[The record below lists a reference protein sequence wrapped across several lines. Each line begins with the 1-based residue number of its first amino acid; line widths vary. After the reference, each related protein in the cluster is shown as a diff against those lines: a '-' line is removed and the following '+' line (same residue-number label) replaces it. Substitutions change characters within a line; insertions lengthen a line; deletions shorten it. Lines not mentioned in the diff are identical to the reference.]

1 MGRGPDK
8 ALQKNLSDQRRNEIH
23 MTAANPAQGVSAT
36 PLASDFEAA
45 TREQWLALVDKAIK
59 GADFEKKLVTRTAD
73 GIRVEPIYVRA
84 TAVPALQT
92 AIPGQAPFTRGA
104 SSYVRGLGWEIRQA
118 ISATDPARANTQI
131 LTELDGGS
139 NGIVLEIE
147 APGQSG
153 CRIRSAADMAAALS
167 GMRLDLAPVELRA
180 GLGAADAAR
189 HLLAALSGL
198 GIPAKS
204 AQVFL
209 GLDPIGSLA
218 RWGTLP
224 VAIEQALVETTA
236 LAREA
241 NEEGSDIRTVR
252 VDATIYHETGA
263 TEAYELAA
271 LGSTLIA
278 YLRMFEAAGV
288 SSADALGQIS
298 FALSS
303 DTDLFATVAK
313 LRAARRL
320 IWRIADASGAGD
332 AAVNL
337 HITAQASSRVM
348 AQRDPWTNM
357 LRSTLS
363 CAGAVLG
370 GADAITVLPFTA
382 ALGEADDFARR
393 CARNIQIVLQEE
405 SWLGRVVDPMGG
417 SWYIEALT
425 DETAKAAW
433 GLMQEIEGKGGIIAA
448 LDQGFVQ
455 DRVEAQAA
463 TRAKAIATGTAEL
476 TGVSAFPLLGDDGVE
491 VTPRAPAPPV
501 RGKQIVRPLTPHR
514 LAEPFEALRDAA
526 DAYIAKTGNT
536 PTVFMASI
544 GAVIDHTARS
554 TWIKN
559 YLAAGGISVLT
570 TDGYASAEEAAIA
583 FSKSGAT
590 TACIASS
597 DALNAEHAEATAK
610 ALKAAGAK
618 LVLMAGRPGDKEAA
632 LKAAG
637 VDQFLFAGA
646 DAVVTLKGLQ
656 ETLGIS

>member
-1 MGRGPDK
+1 M
-8 ALQKNLSDQRRNEIH
+8 LQKTPSDQRRTEID

-84 TAVPALQT
+84 DANPALQAAT
-92 AIPGQAPFTRGA
+92 PGHAPFTRGA
-104 SSYVRGLGWEIRQA
+104 SSYVKGLGWEIRQA
-118 ISATDPARANTQI
+118 IRAADPAQANTQI

-139 NGIVLEIE
+139 NGVVLEIE

-153 CRIRSAADMAAALS
+153 CRIRSAADMTAALS
-167 GMRLDLAPVELRA
+167 GMRLDLAPVALSA
-180 GLGAADAAR
+180 GLGATDAAAQ
-189 HLLAALSGL
+189 LISALPAL
-198 GIPAKS
+198 GIAAKT

-224 VAIEQALVETTA
+224 SPVQKALVEAIA
-236 LAREA
+236 LAGEA
-241 NEEGSDIRTVR
+241 RAEVPLARTVN
-252 VDATIYHETGA
+252 VDSTVYHEAGA

-278 YLRMFEAAGV
+278 YLRMFEAAGI
-288 SSADALGQIS
+288 SPADALGQIS
-298 FALSS
+298 FTLSS

-332 AAVNL
+332 AASNL
-337 HITAQASSRVM
+337 HIAARTSFRVM

-382 ALGEADDFARR
+382 ALGEADDIQRR
-393 CARNIQIVLQEE
+393 MARNIQIVLQEE
-405 SWLGRVVDPMGG
+405 SWLGRVLDPMGG

-425 DETAKAAW
+425 DEVAKAAW
-433 GLMQEIEGKGGIIAA
+433 GQLQEIEVKGGIIAA

-455 DRVEAQAA
+455 DQIAAQAA
-463 TRAKAIATGTAEL
+463 TRAKAIATGRAEL
-476 TGVSAFPLLGDDGVE
+476 TGVSAFPLLGDDGVT
-491 VTPRAPAPPV
+491 VAPHQPSPPV
-501 RGKQIVRPLTPHR
+501 KGEEIVRPLIPHR
-514 LAEPFEALRDAA
+514 LAEPFEALRDKA
-526 DAYIAKTGNT
+526 DAYIARTKRT
-536 PTVFMASI
+536 PSVFMASI
-544 GAVIDHTARS
+544 GAVIDHTLRS

-559 YLAAGGISVLT
+559 YLAAGGIAVMT
-570 TDGYASAEEAAIA
+570 TDGYASAEEAALA
-583 FSKSGAT
+583 FSKSGAA
-590 TACIASS
+590 TACISSS
-597 DALNAEHAEATAK
+597 DALYAEHAEATAR

-646 DAVVTLKGLQ
+646 DAVTTLKGLQ
-656 ETLGIS
+656 EKLGIS